1 MLKSAFF
8 IRSKIIFFVPLK
20 NKDEIAFRSIIS
32 SFLLL
37 LLVASINVI
46 AFVVISGKLVTPD
59 VLKIT
64 LFCKVSYDIIIS
76 VHNGIKKVLPRELN
90 YNLRY
95 GQESKIG

>member
-1 MLKSAFF
+1 M
-8 IRSKIIFFVPLK
+8 
-20 NKDEIAFRSIIS
+20 
-32 SFLLL
+32 
-37 LLVASINVI
+37 LVASINVI

-95 GQESKIG
+95 GQESKIR